1 MMDEV
6 WWASLY
12 DLIRRDFGFE
22 VERDYEAAEILD
34 MLLQKHRIPM
44 EDVSRELRGL
54 LRNSRVLVVGA
65 GPNCVRAGETHV
77 LYDVVVAADGAL
89 RCCRSV
95 GVEPQVV
102 VTDLDGVEL
111 SDLTSFNGFII
122 IHAHGDNVSRLIS
135 LVPLLDGKKMLGT
148 SQVLLKTS
156 NLSVGGG
163 FTDGDRAVYLAL
175 KNEAREVG
183 LTGFDFGESVGKFSK
198 PYLNGVVPASPVKK
212 RKFYWGGL
220 LIELMG
226 LSYGARIHEAC
237 SRVEDPIPTA
247 PRFLQV

>member
-34 MLLQKHRIPM
+34 MLLQKHGVSG
-44 EDVSRELRGL
+44 EDISGELRELL
-54 LRNSRVLVVGA
+54 KNSRVLVVGA
-65 GPNCVRAGETHV
+65 GPSCIRVEGIHT

-95 GVEPQVV
+95 SVEPQVV

-111 SDLTSFNGFII
+111 DDLTSFNGFIV
-122 IHAHGDNVSRLIS
+122 IHAHGDNVSKLVS
-135 LVPLLDGKKMLGT
+135 LVPLLYGKRLLGT
-148 SQVLLKTS
+148 SQILLKTS

-198 PYLNGVVPASPVKK
+198 PYLNGEVPVSPVKK
-212 RKFYWGGL
+212 RKFYWGSL

-226 LSYGARIHEAC
+226 LSWGVRIHEAC
-237 SRVEDPIPTA
+237 SKVKDPIPTA